1 MSAEGNKAIARQVY
15 EAFNR
20 NDLEGMLA
28 KIADDAVDHALP
40 PGLPSGKDGI
50 RQSLEMWTGA
60 FSDLQLAPVVLI
72 AEGDLVAAHVRCTG
86 RHTGEFMGQAA
97 TNKRVD
103 ITITEIFRVENGL
116 MTERWATEDNLA
128 MFTQLGLQPPAA

>member
-20 NDLEGMLA
+20 NDLGGMLA